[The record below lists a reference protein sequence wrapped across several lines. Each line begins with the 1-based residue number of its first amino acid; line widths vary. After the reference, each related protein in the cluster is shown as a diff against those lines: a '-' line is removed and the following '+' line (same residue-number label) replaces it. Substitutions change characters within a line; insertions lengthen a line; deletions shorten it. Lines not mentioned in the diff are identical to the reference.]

1 MKPNGD
7 VTFYDKRHLFS
18 YAGED
23 KIYTKGKERVVAEYL
38 GVRFLLQVCY
48 DLRFPIFSRNR
59 MDYDAIL
66 YVANWPKTRIDAWY
80 ALLKS
85 RAIENQSYVFGV
97 NRIGVDGNN
106 IPYEAS
112 SYCFRYDGEL
122 ISTTDKNII
131 SANIDIVDLHIF
143 RDELQFLKDADDFS
157 FY

>member
-1 MKPNGD
+1 MLLFMIRD
-7 VTFYDKRHLFS
+7 IFFS

-23 KIYTKGKERVVAEYL
+23 KIYTKGKERVVVEYL
-38 GVRFLLQVCY
+38 GVRFLLQICY

-80 ALLKS
+80 TLLKS

-106 IPYEAS
+106 IPL
-112 SYCFRYDGEL
+112 R
-122 ISTTDKNII
+122 DKFILFPI
-131 SANIDIVDLHIF
+131 
-143 RDELQFLKDADDFS
+143 
-157 FY
+157 

>member
-1 MKPNGD
+1 
-7 VTFYDKRHLFS
+7 
-18 YAGED
+18 
-23 KIYTKGKERVVAEYL
+23 
-38 GVRFLLQVCY
+38 
-48 DLRFPIFSRNR
+48 

-143 RDELQFLKDADDFS
+143 RDDFQFLKDADDIS